1 MASLT
6 NIFGGSDDSANSN
19 SNDQGASGGIV
30 GDATS
35 TLGLDVASSQSSF
48 NQDEDGNMS
57 ENTNDNSIGL
67 DTSTDGLLGAVG
79 DAFSSSDSES
89 TTN

>member
-1 MASLT
+1 MAGLT
-6 NIFGGSDDSANSN
+6 NIFGGNDDSFSSN
-19 SNDQGASGGIV
+19 SNDQDASGTLV

-35 TLGLDVASSQSSF
+35 TLGLDANSSQSSY
-48 NQDEDGNMS
+48 NQDEDGNVS

-79 DAFSSSDSES
+79 DTFSSSDSEQS
-89 TTN
+89 TN